1 MACRVPSE
9 PRLQSPSEREVEE
22 GGRGNRQR
30 EEQGCKVGHLS
41 HIDRDGQATLVV
53 HFQGPAPGNGFALA
67 VGVHHR
73 DVVRGHRELHHTS
86 NTHGRAGT
94 QVCMRHSQPN
104 PSR

>member
-1 MACRVPSE
+1 
-9 PRLQSPSEREVEE
+9 
-22 GGRGNRQR
+22 
-30 EEQGCKVGHLS
+30 
-41 HIDRDGQATLVV
+41 VV